1 MKPRRSYSSDLSDE
15 EWQILQP
22 LVPEAKPGGRPRI
35 HQTRELLDA
44 IFYVVR
50 GGCAWRLFPTTSHP
64 GKPPITTSGC
74 GVSTVLGRGSI
85 RRCGSEP
92 AGRLLE
98 KPPRVRPSYTAS
110 RLGPPKKGDPRLRRR
125 KEGKRPQTAPFGG
138 HGRVGV
144 KG

>member
-1 MKPRRSYSSDLSDE
+1 MKPRHSYSSDLSDE

-22 LVPEAKPGGRPRI
+22 LVPEAKPGGPPLV

-44 IFYVVR
+44 IFFYVVR
-50 GGCAWRLFPTTSHP
+50 GGCAWRLLPHDLDHP

-85 RRCGSEP
+85 RSRGSEP

-98 KPPRVRPSYTAS
+98 KPPRARPS
-110 RLGPPKKGDPRLRRR
+110 
-125 KEGKRPQTAPFGG
+125 
-138 HGRVGV
+138 
-144 KG
+144 